1 MKNKIPLPKV
11 INSSNTVKKLT
22 DDTALVIRSRLNLA
36 YKLRVKMLNLK
47 LKPMIRIIMSRFVSM
62 TGVIIA
68 ELTFRT

>member
-11 INSSNTVKKLT
+11 INSSNTIKKLT

-47 LKPMIRIIMSRFVSM
+47 LKPMIRIIMPRFVSM